1 MAVAGIVVEQVG
13 QQGVYRGC
21 PGARGAAD
29 RVADADD
36 RRQVPAAKRRFF
48 SIHPHSV
55 PVSRRTVPAPCHHEE
70 WSIS

>member
-36 RRQVPAAKRRFF
+36 ALADVATGQRLFVLV
-48 SIHPHSV
+48 H
-55 PVSRRTVPAPCHHEE
+55 
-70 WSIS
+70 